1 MDKHSLN
8 EKEKNVIKQSL
19 FEIEKQMKEE
29 SNERKTIIDEV
40 NKNIDNYSFQMN
52 NYEKIIRENELKEIK
67 YQNQERELEELK
79 KIYDLKCKDLDAS
92 ITKSQNEIINL
103 RKKILN
109 QNNVIS
115 NLKSI
120 VTSIVNE
127 DGLDKL
133 SNITGIEK
141 DNIEKYLQD

>member
-8 EKEKNVIKQSL
+8 EKEKNSIKQSL

-79 KIYDLKCKDLDAS
+79 NIYDLKCKDLDAS

-120 VTSIVNE
+120 VTLIVNE

-133 SNITGIEK
+133 SSITGIEK

>member
-52 NYEKIIRENELKEIK
+52 NYEKIIRGNELKEIK

-79 KIYDLKCKDLDAS
+79 NIYDLKCKDLDAS

-133 SNITGIEK
+133 SSITGIEK

>member
-19 FEIEKQMKEE
+19 FEIEKKMKEE

-52 NYEKIIRENELKEIK
+52 NYEKIIRENELKQIK

-120 VTSIVNE
+120 VTSIVNK